1 MNLRPI
7 RTLLALLFALASLSP
22 AQANPSPK
30 NPTTAVLQTFET
42 HDIVML
48 GEIHWNKQE
57 YAWLQSLIAN
67 PEFADRVDDVVMEFG
82 NSLYQKSVDR
92 YIAGEAV
99 PIEDVQRAWRNTLGL
114 GDPPP
119 IYADLYKAIREM
131 NLRRHGKHQM
141 RVLCGDPYIDWDKV
155 KTKDDIGPFMGHR
168 DQWYAQV
175 VKDEVLA
182 KHHRAFL
189 IAGANHFMRGR
200 AHRNRHGSWDNPGF
214 IEPELRR
221 AGAKTFVILAGTN
234 AVKGYDDLD
243 HRFDS
248 WLAPSIALV
257 NGNWVGEL
265 LAMPVITGGTADLQ
279 PPVKLKDAADALLY
293 LGPRDSLISVEAVR
307 EEVDGT
313 PYGKE
318 LHRRMTILGFDLPYV
333 PETKESPQFERP
345 EPGDTSEESPAPPK
359 TMNTPLPPRPPSR

>member
-1 MNLRPI
+1 MKAHPLR
-7 RTLLALLFALASLSP
+7 LLSALLFGFASLCL
-22 AQANPSPK
+22 AQGNPSPK
-30 NPTTAVLQTFET
+30 NASAAVLAAFEM

-57 YAWLQSLIAN
+57 YEWLRSLVAN
-67 PEFADRVDDVVMEFG
+67 SEFADRVDDIVMEFG

-99 PIEDVQRAWRNTLGL
+99 SIEEVQLAWRNTLGL

-119 IYADLYKAIREM
+119 IYGDLYKTVRET

-155 KTKDDIGPFMGHR
+155 QSKEDIGPFLGHR

-175 VKDEVLA
+175 VKDEVIA

-189 IAGANHFMRGR
+189 IAGSAHFLRRQG
-200 AHRNRHGSWDNPGF
+200 NGY

-221 AGAKTFVILAGTN
+221 AGAKTFLILAGTN

-243 HRFDS
+243 HRWDS
-248 WLAPSIALV
+248 WPAPSIMVLK
-257 NGNWVGEL
+257 GNWAGRV
-265 LAMPVITGGTADLQ
+265 AAIPVISGGTEGIDSRL
-279 PPVKLKDAADALLY
+279 KLKDAADALLY
-293 LGPRDSLISVEAVR
+293 LGRRDSLISVEALR

-313 PYGKE
+313 AYGKE
-318 LHRRMTILGFDLPYV
+318 LRRRMTILGLVLPYI
-333 PETKESPQFERP
+333 PEDKESPQFSRP
-345 EPGDTSEESPAPPK
+345 ERDDRPPSFTLPK
-359 TMNTPLPPRPPSR
+359 TMERPLPPRPPSR